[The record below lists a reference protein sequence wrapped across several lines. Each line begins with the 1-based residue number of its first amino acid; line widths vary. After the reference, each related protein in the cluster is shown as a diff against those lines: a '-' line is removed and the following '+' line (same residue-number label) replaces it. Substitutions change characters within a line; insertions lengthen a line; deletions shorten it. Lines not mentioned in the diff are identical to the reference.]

1 MFLVIIYGM
10 ILSMTLLFLS
20 FDNAKVRAYY
30 VLLQTF
36 MMKKLLVDATL
47 AYICDK
53 TRVAP
58 SVLSQKTI

>member
-1 MFLVIIYGM
+1 M

>member
-1 MFLVIIYGM
+1 M
-10 ILSMTLLFLS
+10 ILSMTFLLLS